1 MARAKSVPSQPSVFA
16 PLAGAAPLAAR
27 MRPRTL
33 DEVVGQ
39 RHLLGPDRALSSAI
53 AAGDTGSIL
62 FWGPPGSGKTTIA
75 RTIAHHIKGEF
86 VPFSAVSEGVQ
97 RIREV
102 VADAERRLA
111 MGVRTIVFI
120 DEIHRF
126 NRGQQDALLP
136 HVEAGTVT
144 LIGATTENPSFEING
159 ALLSR
164 MRVFVLEPLS
174 TDDLTVLVTRALT
187 DTERGLGAS
196 GVTADADAIAA
207 LVEQADGDARRAL
220 SILEAASTLAAEGE
234 RKAFPAGGSAAQAA
248 GKARRPS
255 REDEP
260 PEGNAFRK
268 PISAAMVKE
277 AAQLRFARYDKSGEE
292 HYNLIS
298 AYHKAL
304 RGSDSD
310 GSLYWLARM
319 IQGGEDP
326 LYILRRMV
334 RFATEDVGLADPR
347 ALELTIAAR
356 DAYQYLGSPE
366 GELAIAEACVYLATA
381 PKSNKVYE
389 AWKAAS
395 AAAAATPAAGVPK
408 HIRNA
413 PTALMKELDY
423 GKGYQYAHN
432 VPEAYIPQE
441 YLPDEVGKVRFYEP
455 GAFGFEKEIAKRLEW
470 WSGLKA
476 RAAAE
481 P

>member
-1 MARAKSVPSQPSVFA
+1 MARAKPSPSQSTQPSVFTH
-16 PLAGAAPLAAR
+16 LAGAAPLAAR

-39 RHLLGPDRALSSAI
+39 RHLLAPGKALRAAVD
-53 AAGDTGSIL
+53 AGDTGSIL

-75 RTIAHHIKGEF
+75 RTIAQHIRGEF

-102 VADAERRLA
+102 VAEAEQRRAL
-111 MGVRTIVFI
+111 GRRTIVFI

-136 HVEAGTVT
+136 HVEAGTIT
-144 LIGATTENPSFEING
+144 LVGATTENPSFEVNG

-174 TDDLTVLVTRALT
+174 AEDLTVLINRAL
-187 DTERGLGAS
+187 DDADRGLRTS
-196 GVTADADAIAA
+196 GVSATVDGVAAI
-207 LVEQADGDARRAL
+207 VEQADGDARRAL
-220 SILEAASTLAAEGE
+220 TILEAAATLALGSGGE
-234 RKAFPAGGSAAQAA
+234 SIGV
-248 GKARRPS
+248 
-255 REDEP
+255 DT
-260 PEGNAFRK
+260 
-268 PISAAMVKE
+268 VKE

-292 HYNLIS
+292 HFNLIS
-298 AYHKAL
+298 AYHKSL
-304 RGSDSD
+304 RGSDPD
-310 GSLYWLARM
+310 GALYWLARM

-326 LYILRRMV
+326 LYIVRRMV
-334 RFATEDVGLADPR
+334 RFASEDVGLADPR
-347 ALELTIAAR
+347 ALELAIAAR

-389 AWKAAS
+389 AWGAALKAAS
-395 AAAAATPAAGVPK
+395 ETPSAGVPK

-423 GKGYQYAHN
+423 GKGYQYAHH
-432 VPEAYIPQE
+432 VPQAYIPQE
-441 YLPDEVGKVRFYEP
+441 YLPDEVAGRRFYLP
-455 GAFGFEKEIAKRLEW
+455 GTFGFEKEIAKRLEW
-470 WSGLKA
+470 WRSLKE
-476 RAAAE
+476 AAQ
-481 P
+481 

>member
-1 MARAKSVPSQPSVFA
+1 MARGKLNLAARQPSVFE
-16 PLAGAAPLAAR
+16 PLAGTAPLAAR
-27 MRPRTL
+27 MRPRSL

-39 RHLLGPDRALSSAI
+39 RHLLAPGKALRAAI
-53 AAGDTGSIL
+53 DAGDTGSIL

-75 RTIAHHIKGEF
+75 RVIAHHVKGEF
-86 VPFSAVSEGVQ
+86 VPFSAVNEGVQ

-102 VADAERRLA
+102 VADAERRLV
-111 MGVRTIVFI
+111 MGQRTIVFI

-136 HVEAGTVT
+136 HVEAGLLT

-164 MRVFVLEPLS
+164 MRVFVLEPLAP
-174 TDDLTVLVTRALT
+174 DDLASLIERALA
-187 DTERGLGAS
+187 DHERGVAAS

-207 LVEQADGDARRAL
+207 LAAESDGDARRAL
-220 SILEAASTLAAEGE
+220 TVLEAAATLAA
-234 RKAFPAGGSAAQAA
+234 ADFTDGGGTRAADSHG
-248 GKARRPS
+248 GKAITV
-255 REDEP
+255 
-260 PEGNAFRK
+260 A
-268 PISAAMVKE
+268 IVKE

-292 HYNLIS
+292 HFNLIS

-304 RGSDSD
+304 RGSDPD

-326 LYILRRMV
+326 LYIVRRMV

-347 ALELTIAAR
+347 ALEITIAAR

-366 GELAIAEACVYLATA
+366 GELAIAEACVYLATS
-381 PKSNKVYE
+381 PKSNRVYE
-389 AWKAAS
+389 AWKAAQ
-395 AAAAATPAAGVPK
+395 AAAAATPAAPVPK

-413 PTALMKELDY
+413 PTALMKKLDY
-423 GKGYQYAHN
+423 GKGYQYAHT

-441 YLPDEVGKVRFYEP
+441 YLPDEVRERGFYKP
-455 GAFGFEKEIAKRLEW
+455 GEFGFEKEVAKRLEW
-470 WSGLKA
+470 WNGLKA
-476 RAAAE
+476 RANGRAGD
-481 P
+481 